1 MKGNK
6 MSTYAWIITRDFI
19 SDDTP
24 YERWGKDSVPVNIS
38 GPHGATP
45 EQIAKAASGGAP
57 FKIYD
62 DDGIKYY
69 EGRFWADDGS
79 GSNSGDA
86 FGPLDDY
93 GTPNAGAVTIKY
105 RNPGTRIWETL

>member
-1 MKGNK
+1 MPG
-6 MSTYAWIITRDFI
+6 YAWTIIRDFI
-19 SDDTP
+19 ADEIP
-24 YERWGKDSVPVNIS
+24 LERMGIDSVPVVIS
-38 GPHGATP
+38 GPYGATQ
-45 EQIAKAASGGAP
+45 EQLTKVMSAGVP

-79 GSNSGDA
+79 GSNSEDA
-86 FGPLDDY
+86 MAPLDDY

-105 RNPGTRIWETL
+105 RNPDTGKWDTL